1 MNLNDSLSN
10 LTTYHSSFENMLQE
24 ELLSL
29 WCELPLSCV
38 ENILDFMDP
47 WDLCEQKHW
56 PAIWK

>member
-10 LTTYHSSFENMLQE
+10 LPFIIWNMLQQ